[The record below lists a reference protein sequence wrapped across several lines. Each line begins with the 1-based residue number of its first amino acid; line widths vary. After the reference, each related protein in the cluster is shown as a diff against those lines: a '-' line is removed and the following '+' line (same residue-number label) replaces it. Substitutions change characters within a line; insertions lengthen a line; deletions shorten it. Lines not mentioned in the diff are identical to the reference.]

1 MTTKVRFGIAAALLL
16 SSAAIAPSASAQER
30 LQMLIPFPP
39 GHALNASA
47 ERFAANLEEATEG
60 RFTVQLIGT
69 EVVPGFEQFEPV
81 SQGLF
86 DMALQSGA
94 YHTGVTGV
102 GLATDAIDADPDARR
117 AAGIW
122 DAYDEYYQRYN
133 LKLVSFP
140 SADNAYHIMLR
151 EPIGEDGGLNGRII
165 RGTLT
170 YHSIIN
176 TFGGSPVVMP
186 VSEIYPSAERGV
198 IDGAGH
204 NAFGNIQLGLNEVL
218 PYLARPSF
226 GVTSKFIF
234 MHSDRWNSLSE
245 DDQATFLEVGAALEQ
260 EMLAHFA
267 GLTQDETDRMAEAGA
282 SITEFGSEQAAQVP
296 GVFAVGLWEEAIR
309 LSGDDAARIREMAR
323 EAGLTQ

>member
-1 MTTKVRFGIAAALLL
+1 MTIRTPAIAAVLLL
-16 SSAAIAPSASAQER
+16 SGAAIGSPALAQER

-39 GHALNASA
+39 GHALNATA

-60 RFTVQLIGT
+60 RFNIDLVGT

-102 GLATDAIDADPDARR
+102 GLATDAIDADPAARR
-117 AAGIW
+117 EASVW

-133 LKLVSFP
+133 LKLISFP
-140 SADNAYHIMLR
+140 SADDAYHIMLR
-151 EPIGEDGGLNGRII
+151 EPIGADGGLEGRII
-165 RGTLT
+165 RGTMT

-186 VSEIYPSAERGV
+186 VAEIYPAAERGV

-204 NAFGNIQLGLNEVL
+204 NSFGNIQLGLHEVL

-226 GVTSKFIF
+226 GVTSMFIF
-234 MHSDRWNSLSE
+234 MHMDRWNALSE
-245 DDQATFLEVGAALEQ
+245 EDQAIFLEVGEALEH
-260 EMLAHFA
+260 EMLEYFA
-267 GLTQDETDRMAEAGA
+267 GLVEEETERMGDAGA
-282 SITEFGSEQAAQVP
+282 SITEFGPEQTEQVAE
-296 GVFAVGLWEEAIR
+296 VFAVGLWEEAIR
-309 LSGDDAARIREMAR
+309 LSGDDAARIRDIAR
-323 EAGLTQ
+323 EAGLTP